1 MCVKVC
7 KNGLV
12 IYNKGGNMAL
22 HHTEYK
28 QNYKEYI
35 LDCLKGED
43 CFIDKQPTDEEL
55 INYLLDRFNSEYGWS
70 IERQGKQKAMADWL
84 SGLAIRIA
92 FYYEDIIELA
102 IEMGSIDA
110 NPSDQ
115 LTKKVCENYF
125 TFMANMILSFE
136 PKSVEVA

>member
-1 MCVKVC
+1 
-7 KNGLV
+7 
-12 IYNKGGNMAL
+12 
-22 HHTEYK
+22 
-28 QNYKEYI
+28 
-35 LDCLKGED
+35 
-43 CFIDKQPTDEEL
+43 
-55 INYLLDRFNSEYGWS
+55 
-70 IERQGKQKAMADWL
+70 MADWL

>member
-1 MCVKVC
+1 
-7 KNGLV
+7 
-12 IYNKGGNMAL
+12 MAL
-22 HHTEYK
+22 HHTKYK

-35 LDCLKGED
+35 LECLKTED
-43 CFIDKQPTDEEL
+43 IFIDKQPTEEEL
-55 INYLLDRFNSEYGWS
+55 INYLFDRFFSEYGWLM
-70 IERQGKQKAMADWL
+70 ERVGKQQALIDWL
-84 SGLAIRIA
+84 QGLAINIP
-92 FYYEDIIELA
+92 YWNGDIIDLA

-115 LTKKVCENYF
+115 LTEKVCENYF